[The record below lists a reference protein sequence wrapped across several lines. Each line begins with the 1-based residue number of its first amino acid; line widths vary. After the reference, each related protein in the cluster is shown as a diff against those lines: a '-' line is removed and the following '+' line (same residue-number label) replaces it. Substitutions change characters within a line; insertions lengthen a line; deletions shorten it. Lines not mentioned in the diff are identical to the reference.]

1 MHQKMVAAD
10 LFWKYAWLICLIFAD
25 LSLSLS
31 LLVQLLTG
39 TICQLNKNLALDDE
53 GTNYLK

>member
-1 MHQKMVAAD
+1 MVAAD

>member
-1 MHQKMVAAD
+1 MVAAD
-10 LFWKYAWLICLIFAD
+10 LFWKYAWQICLIFAD
-25 LSLSLS
+25 LSLS